1 MRFGRL
7 AIPGRAR
14 LQSGR
19 KSRAQRA
26 LPLCRRPE
34 WSPKGETTDFVLLQT
49 TLKLHLWQSP
59 QVTSTRGTFFVTAIT
74 ANRRRLFQTETN
86 ANLFLDILQHYRT
99 QGLYKLHAYVAMP
112 DHVHLLLTTDNL
124 PNAMK
129 HIRGGFSRRLA
140 SKLDVWQ
147 RGYVDHHVVTREEF
161 EIRRTYIHQN
171 PSCPPHHPTQR
182 VPLLLRFS

>member
-1 MRFGRL
+1 MAKPPR
-7 AIPGRAR
+7 
-14 LQSGR
+14 
-19 KSRAQRA
+19 
-26 LPLCRRPE
+26 
-34 WSPKGETTDFVLLQT
+34 
-49 TLKLHLWQSP
+49 
-59 QVTSTRGTFFVTAIT
+59 TSTRGTFFVTAIT

-129 HIRGGFSRRLA
+129 HIRGGFSRRLG

-171 PSCPPHHPTQR
+171 PVRARLTTRPDEYPYSSAFRDSNSSTEKTKAHPFR
-182 VPLLLRFS
+182 